1 MAIANKIDNRRGI
14 LNIKPKQVE
23 SYRII
28 NDSVSFHVDN
38 KDFSGNFWYRE
49 SCILHKKTFARL
61 IQTVTNQAQ
70 SCQSEFER
78 FKQIH
83 EDFKIHLQI
92 SLEK

>member
-1 MAIANKIDNRRGI
+1 MLI
-14 LNIKPKQVE
+14 IKVL
-23 SYRII
+23 
-28 NDSVSFHVDN
+28 VVTF
-38 KDFSGNFWYRE
+38 GRE

-61 IQTVTNQAQ
+61 IQSVTNQAQ

-83 EDFKIHLQI
+83 EDFKIHLQV

>member
-38 KDFSGNFWYRE
+38 KGFSGNFW
-49 SCILHKKTFARL
+49 
-61 IQTVTNQAQ
+61 
-70 SCQSEFER
+70 
-78 FKQIH
+78 
-83 EDFKIHLQI
+83 
-92 SLEK
+92 